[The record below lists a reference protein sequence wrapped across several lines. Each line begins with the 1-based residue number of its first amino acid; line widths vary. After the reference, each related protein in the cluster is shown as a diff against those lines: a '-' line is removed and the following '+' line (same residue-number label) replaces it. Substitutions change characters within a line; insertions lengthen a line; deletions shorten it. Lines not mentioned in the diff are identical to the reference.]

1 LFGFKLIDPGNC
13 QLLGLICGPSGMN
26 FNAPLMGGPMTT
38 ITGQP
43 QPTTLATFV
52 AGKSI
57 DVYFYADFFFHIHTN
72 IHTHTRT
79 VNFN

>member
-1 LFGFKLIDPGNC
+1 
-13 QLLGLICGPSGMN
+13 MN

-57 DVYFYADFFFHIHTN
+57 DV
-72 IHTHTRT
+72 
-79 VNFN
+79 